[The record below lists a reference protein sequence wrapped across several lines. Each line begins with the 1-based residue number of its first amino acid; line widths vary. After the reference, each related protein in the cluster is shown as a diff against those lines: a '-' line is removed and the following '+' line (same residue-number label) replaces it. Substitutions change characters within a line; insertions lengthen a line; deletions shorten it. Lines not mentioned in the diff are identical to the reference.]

1 MQQTS
6 YQRNNVSSKIL
17 NCGPHEYKLSHSR
30 EEKQKI
36 IPPSPQ
42 KKQQKTLKYQNQSN

>member
-30 EEKQKI
+30 EEKQKLPPPTLRKKI
-36 IPPSPQ
+36 I
-42 KKQQKTLKYQNQSN
+42 KTPKISKSN